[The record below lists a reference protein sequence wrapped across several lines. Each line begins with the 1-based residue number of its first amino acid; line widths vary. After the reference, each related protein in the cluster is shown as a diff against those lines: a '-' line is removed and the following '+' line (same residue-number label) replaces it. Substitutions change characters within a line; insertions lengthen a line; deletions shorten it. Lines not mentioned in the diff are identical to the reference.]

1 MTPESQSAAQAVAS
15 GAPGDAP
22 VWVTARPPR
31 AAEILLRIVCFPRLV
46 VEHRDLISTSVKRE
60 LEARFKG
67 TVLGWAWPLV
77 QPLFL
82 FAVYYFIFTE
92 LLQFKIPNLPEDK
105 KAAMGVFMFV
115 GITAWATIAE
125 TLTRGTNAI
134 VDNGNLIKKLA
145 FPSEVLPLNLTI
157 AGLVTLLFAV
167 AMFVL
172 ACVFTPMWPAPG
184 IELLWIPLIL
194 VLQGL
199 FTYGLSLFL
208 STLQV
213 FLRDTIQVVALVVTV
228 WMFATPLFWTPV
240 AMKPDGSI
248 QDYVPFIEANP
259 IFHLVQA
266 WRVALMGEVHVPPT
280 EYVLGGYAVQ
290 GGMIPFHLGVFALWA
305 VAFFAFGYAFFVY
318 SQRRFADEV

>member
-1 MTPESQSAAQAVAS
+1 MEPGES
-15 GAPGDAP
+15 GG
-22 VWVTARPPR
+22 WVTARPPR
-31 AAEILLRIVCFPRLV
+31 AVEILLRIVCFPRLFV
-46 VEHRDLISTSVKRE
+46 GHRDLISTSVKRE

-115 GITAWATIAE
+115 GITAWATMAE

-134 VDNGNLIKKLA
+134 VENGNLIKKLA
-145 FPSEVLPLNLTI
+145 FPSEVLPLNLTL
-157 AGLVTLLFAV
+157 AGLVTLLFAIV
-167 AMFVL
+167 MFIL

-184 IELLWIPLIL
+184 IDLLWVPVIL
-194 VLQGL
+194 LLQGV
-199 FTYGLSLFL
+199 FTYGLTLLL

-213 FLRDTIQVVALVVTV
+213 FLRDTVQVVGLIVTV

-240 AMKPDGSI
+240 AMKPGGSV
-248 QDYVPFIEANP
+248 QDYVPLIEANP
-259 IFHLVQA
+259 IYHLVQA
-266 WRVALMGEVHVPPT
+266 WRVALMGEVHVPGT

-290 GGMIPFHLGVFALWA
+290 GGTIPQHLAIFAIWA
-305 VAFFAFGYAFFVY
+305 FAAFAVGYAVFVY